1 MTQML
6 TAASSADRVAFSRC
20 QEVNP
25 EIVRVL
31 GRNLISDRFVGE
43 LVTIHGCHAV
53 GSGFPVYYGW
63 TQECSVAIEQGTG
76 TRGRRRMW
84 GGHRARQRHEAA
96 AEIVVACRCGA
107 TAHGV
112 ARIASASFWAMS
124 PVDRWRV
131 GDTF

>member
-43 LVTIHGCHAV
+43 L
-53 GSGFPVYYGW
+53 
-63 TQECSVAIEQGTG
+63 
-76 TRGRRRMW
+76 
-84 GGHRARQRHEAA
+84 GH
-96 AEIVVACRCGA
+96 
-107 TAHGV
+107 TAGLFN
-112 ARIASASFWAMS
+112 RL
-124 PVDRWRV
+124 
-131 GDTF
+131 G